1 LFVLFFSLCNLN
13 DVITNFKKYILCFIV
28 KPFHYFALIKQV
40 SRLWATYLENKTN
53 NHNFKLLLEKEK
65 SLLVYC
71 TNFFTPVLIKIEK
84 HVVHVLEQE
93 AERDENENSRLSPE
107 ELQYSKE

>member
-1 LFVLFFSLCNLN
+1 M
-13 DVITNFKKYILCFIV
+13 
-28 KPFHYFALIKQV
+28 IKQV

-71 TNFFTPVLIKIEK
+71 TFFTPVLIKIEK